1 MQEPRSAHH
10 GGPALG
16 RRRNRAGGG
25 APPVAGTV
33 VTAGDPKIP
42 RAAAAP
48 PSSESGSSRPAPRV
62 EPGESPGGSL
72 RPTAA
77 RIMGP
82 PKLPM
87 GADGA
92 ARIPV
97 PVGEPSEKGA
107 CNLQGDRPRMSQWR
121 AIGEKATSSVGALA
135 FDEVRF

>member
-1 MQEPRSAHH
+1 MAAAGPWCWRRRAARCGLCRRPEDPKGAAQFRVGLESA
-10 GGPALG
+10 GAPGPAPG
-16 RRRNRAGGG
+16 
-25 APPVAGTV
+25 
-33 VTAGDPKIP
+33 
-42 RAAAAP
+42 
-48 PSSESGSSRPAPRV
+48 RV

-107 CNLQGDRPRMSQWR
+107 CNLQGDRPPP
-121 AIGEKATSSVGALA
+121 
-135 FDEVRF
+135 